1 MSTIKYI
8 DIDST
13 YRNRLI
19 YPIVGDFTLDVNS
32 HVSGDPATAEDPVLL
47 AFPYETERIVGFA
60 AGPPAQYTLS
70 ANSSSITNYYK
81 GSYLEVAGA
90 FGQILAYNGGTRV
103 ATLASSVGGA
113 IGDTYTIRKKL
124 PYPLLGPGPFGTPQ
138 DFQDTTTVLSPS
150 FDIVY
155 LGAAASSVSGEYTN
169 KFLFFPGTSVPGVL
183 TSPTGYV
190 WRRITSYVS
199 TNKAATVYPPLSV
212 VTPIGTVY
220 EILDF
225 SYDNNKPLVYGGTE
239 IMNNPVCETLSLI
252 NLIVPNILIEGSN
265 GGTILNYPYVYVSL
279 YSDKGKTW
287 NFAIEGN
294 NPSAKDS
301 LFKVPISFNTNAVE
315 YWLDLQGSLM
325 HQNISFRQNDNLHIK
340 IYLPDG
346 TLLNFANTAP
356 YFYFPDFRFPI
367 LSDPGRQIQAVF
379 EVLREK
385 KC

>member
-1 MSTIKYI
+1 M
-8 DIDST
+8 
-13 YRNRLI
+13 
-19 YPIVGDFTLDVNS
+19 
-32 HVSGDPATAEDPVLL
+32 
-47 AFPYETERIVGFA
+47 
-60 AGPPAQYTLS
+60 
-70 ANSSSITNYYK
+70 
-81 GSYLEVAGA
+81 
-90 FGQILAYNGGTRV
+90 
-103 ATLASSVGGA
+103 
-113 IGDTYTIRKKL
+113 
-124 PYPLLGPGPFGTPQ
+124 LGPGPFGTPQ

-301 LFKVPISFNTNAVE
+301 LFKVPISFNANTVE

-325 HQNISFRQNDNLHIK
+325 QQNISFRQNDNLRIK